1 MKILIDMNIP
11 YKYTSLLMLK
21 SIGALRWSDVG
32 SPDATDMEIMS
43 YARDNDFIVLTYDL
57 DFGAIFQA

>member
-21 SIGALRWSDVG
+21 GIEALRWSDVG

-43 YARDNDFIVLTYDL
+43 YARDNDFIVLTCDL